1 VRDAST
7 DHEPSGRQSD
17 DVITT
22 EDTFD
27 AAGFGAV
34 PGVTTYLHGALIGM
48 EVRINT
54 SAWPGYTEAIT
65 ANERSDCVQPLN
77 TR

>member
-1 VRDAST
+1 M
-7 DHEPSGRQSD
+7 PQ
-17 DVITT
+17 
-22 EDTFD
+22 
-27 AAGFGAV
+27 V

-65 ANERSDCVQPLN
+65 ANENALIDLSFLDLGSRLGVSVGAVSLK
-77 TR
+77 

>member
-1 VRDAST
+1 MSAAPSSHAAYLTDAYT
-7 DHEPSGRQSD
+7 CPNRMPQ
-17 DVITT
+17 
-22 EDTFD
+22 
-27 AAGFGAV
+27 V

-65 ANERSDCVQPLN
+65 ANEKTL
-77 TR
+77 